1 MKHLIFTI
9 FVLVPLM
16 EIAIF
21 IEFSEAFGIW
31 TTVTLILVSALIGG
45 KLFQSQG
52 LHTLQNAVASTE
64 KNLFPAQEVFAGACI
79 FLASLLLITPGILTD
94 LLGLALFSPP
104 CRRYLG
110 LKILQFFRG
119 HSDFRSYADVKNNTK
134 NKYQSG
140 QTIETNYRE
149 VVEEDPPHNTEKTT

>member
-52 LHTLQNAVASTE
+52 LHTLQNAVASIE

-104 CRRYLG
+104 CRRYIG

-119 HSDFRSYADVKNNTK
+119 RSDFRGHVNVKNNTK
-134 NKYQSG
+134 GKHQSG
-140 QTIETNYRE
+140 QTIETKYRE
-149 VVEEDPPHNTEKTT
+149 VIEEDPPHNT

>member
-9 FVLVPLM
+9 FVLVPLT

-31 TTVTLILVSALIGG
+31 TTVTLILVTALIGG
-45 KLFQSQG
+45 KLFQLQG
-52 LHTLQNAVASTE
+52 LRTLQNAVLSAE
-64 KNLFPAQEVFAGACI
+64 KNLFPAQEVFDGACI

-104 CRRYLG
+104 CRRYIG
-110 LKILQFFRG
+110 LKILQVFRG
-119 HSDFRSYADVKNNTK
+119 RFDFRGYADVKNNTK
-134 NKYQSG
+134 DKYQSG

-149 VVEEDPPHNTEKTT
+149 VIEEDPPHNT

>member
-9 FVLVPLM
+9 FVLIPLM

-21 IEFSEAFGIW
+21 IEFSDAFGIW
-31 TTVTLILVSALIGG
+31 TIVTLILVSALIGG

-79 FLASLLLITPGILTD
+79 FLASLLLITPGVLTD

-104 CRRYLG
+104 FRRYLG
-110 LKILQFFRG
+110 SKILQFFRG
-119 HSDFRSYADVKNNTK
+119 RFDFRGYTDVKNNTK
-134 NKYQSG
+134 DKYQSG

-149 VVEEDPPHNTEKTT
+149 VIEEDPPHNT

>member
-79 FLASLLLITPGILTD
+79 FLASLLLAPILRVIFYPLVVHKTASR
-94 LLGLALFSPP
+94 LQLF
-104 CRRYLG
+104 
-110 LKILQFFRG
+110 
-119 HSDFRSYADVKNNTK
+119 
-134 NKYQSG
+134 
-140 QTIETNYRE
+140 
-149 VVEEDPPHNTEKTT
+149 

>member
-31 TTVTLILVSALIGG
+31 TTVILILVTALIGS

-52 LHTLQNAVASTE
+52 LRTLQNAVASTE

-104 CRRYLG
+104 CRRYIG
-110 LKILQFFRG
+110 LKILQVFRG
-119 HSDFRSYADVKNNTK
+119 RSDLRGYADVKNNTK
-134 NKYQSG
+134 DKYQSG

-149 VVEEDPPHNTEKTT
+149 VIEEDPPHNT